1 MRPRRDPTLGSTGC
15 QPVAFGGLAE
25 CILARSTAQL
35 LPNAPRNYSSGSRQ
49 AAANYRP
56 AACAPQKHKN
66 RLRSFIVVFAS
77 LLWSNI
83 SVLAQNQVVDLALPT
98 DNDALFRGDGP
109 AFYQHVE
116 RDYHG
121 VKSTPWEGG
130 QYGFVRDPME
140 TPAGIIYTRF
150 HEGIDIRPL
159 QRDAQGEPLDE
170 VRAIADGKVV
180 HTNPVPGYSNYG
192 RYIVIEHTWD
202 GSPYYSLYGHLSSI
216 RAQTGQNVKKGEP
229 IAVMGHTGAGLNQ
242 ERAHLHLELNLM
254 LTRNFEGWHDEFFKN
269 DPNHNGI
276 YNGINLTGMDIAK
289 LYLMLRQKSALTIP
303 EFLAGEET
311 FYKVAV
317 PKSSRFELPKRYP
330 WMLKRGAAANASW
343 EISFTRTGLPIKI
356 EPSDRQVAQPELTYV
371 KKSDVDCKYLTHD
384 IVAGRGDRAHLT
396 EGGQNFMRLLIF
408 PN

>member
-1 MRPRRDPTLGSTGC
+1 MRRIAAVVATLIMSKLSMMG
-15 QPVAFGGLAE
+15 QHE
-25 CILARSTAQL
+25 
-35 LPNAPRNYSSGSRQ
+35 
-49 AAANYRP
+49 
-56 AACAPQKHKN
+56 
-66 RLRSFIVVFAS
+66 
-77 LLWSNI
+77 
-83 SVLAQNQVVDLALPT
+83 VVDLALPT

-140 TPAGIIYTRF
+140 TAAGIIYTRF

-192 RYIVIEHTWD
+192 RYIVIEHIWD
-202 GSPYYSLYGHLSSI
+202 GSPYYSLYGHLGSI
-216 RAQTGQNVKKGEP
+216 RAQTGQSVKKGEP

-242 ERAHLHLELNLM
+242 ERAHVHLELNLM
-254 LTRNFEGWHDEFFKN
+254 LSRNFEAWHDEFFKN

-276 YNGINLTGMDIAK
+276 CNGINLTGMDIAK
-289 LYLMLRQKSALTIP
+289 LYLMLRQKPALTIP
-303 EFLAGEET
+303 EFLASEAT

-317 PKSSRFELPKRYP
+317 PKSSHFELPKRYP
-330 WMLKRGAAANASW
+330 WMLKRGAAVNASW

-356 EPSDRQVAQPELTYV
+356 ELSDKRVAQPELTYV

-384 IVAGRGDRAHLT
+384 IVAGRGGRAHLT
-396 EGGQNFMRLLIF
+396 ESGQNFMRLLIF
-408 PN
+408 PD